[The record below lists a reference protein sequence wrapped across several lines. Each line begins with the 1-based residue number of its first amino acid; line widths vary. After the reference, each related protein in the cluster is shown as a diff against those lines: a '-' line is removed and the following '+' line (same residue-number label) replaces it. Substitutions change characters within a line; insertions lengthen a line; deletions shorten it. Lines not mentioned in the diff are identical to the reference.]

1 MPDETIISDYS
12 TDTPRFRVTREG
24 NYTIIR
30 DYSTNAPRFKIEGAI
45 GGVVNMTSEERLA
58 STPDAGTL
66 VYDTDENRL
75 YVGDGITPGG
85 KPVSSE
91 VTSAYVYGVDRDAPL
106 LAEASDSHQIEL
118 NPTYDYAGATPEQRY
133 VRVTQQYTGR
143 EAGKNFTK
151 MPAHNLRRCIVPR
164 EWLKD
169 AINHV
174 YCYLNPSTSYKKA
187 DGTNLTTAELEGDM
201 GDFMVH
207 SPKCY
212 FRDDVY
218 VADGVTRYVY
228 LVSAEWFPG
237 CYESPAHCSGPGGD
251 QFADQFWGAFPS
263 VVCTSDGKVK
273 PQLSDN
279 APIALA
285 ATDVL
290 RSIPGARPAANISRT
305 NFRKGHARNG
315 GLTGDPTTD
324 ADNEY
329 NGTVTSFDDF
339 FFRYVVRMMLI
350 EYNTFD
356 FKSALS
362 VGFAY
367 CKGYHYTSQR
377 LTGRT
382 LGLGNGSGEV
392 LADDA
397 DSSGLDYDIPNSPAF
412 ATISSSEF
420 ERYPDGDDTGC
431 YAWIFGAT
439 IRYTNTETIVANT
452 TKSYTDKA
460 CTQGEA
466 TITAYVAAG
475 TNWNDS
481 AVANPALKVVAMSW
495 RGFENIYACAW
506 QNADGCQK
514 NQDDTEADVFDTD
527 TTITVNSTTYVRD
540 GSKDAAISFAWK
552 NGSTWVYTTKTN
564 NPEVGAT
571 VYSNNTLSTSAGTIA
586 SKNIVEYDRYFDG
599 DYTSGS
605 FHSYAWKNGA
615 TVIYTKNPHPA
626 VNEATYS
633 DQACTTSRSK
643 AVTAWDEDF
652 SQSVLWLTNDST
664 LYFKVDSDLGVG
676 STESTMPASGH
687 TGASLV
693 CIPHPWP
700 KAGGYP
706 ISFDPWTFFPTKLGG
721 NSTTGLCCNFYN
733 DAKSGPRLVLRG
745 GYLTSIAS
753 VSPAF
758 VGVNSSLGNAF
769 PTYVSRL
776 AAHPKKREPENS
788 AA

>member
-1 MPDETIISDYS
+1 MPDETIVSDYS
-12 TDTPRFRVTREG
+12 TGAPRFRLTHEDNR
-24 NYTIIR
+24 TIIR
-30 DYSTNAPRFKIEGAI
+30 DYSTNAPRFVLEGTI
-45 GGVVNMTSEERLA
+45 GGVVNMTTEERMA

-66 VYDTDENRL
+66 VFDTDENRL

-85 KPVSSE
+85 KPVSSDA
-91 VTSAYVYGVDRDAPL
+91 SAAYVYGVDRDAPIT
-106 LAEASDSHQIEL
+106 ATASDSYQIEL
-118 NPTYDYAGATPEQRY
+118 NPNYDYSGANPEQRY
-133 VRVTQQYTGR
+133 VRVSQTYSGR
-143 EAGKNFTK
+143 EAGRNFSR

-164 EWLKD
+164 EHLKD

-174 YCYLNPSTSYKKA
+174 YAYLNPSTSYKKA
-187 DGTNLTTAELEGDM
+187 DGTNLTTAELEGDA
-201 GDFMVH
+201 GDFMIH

-212 FRDDVY
+212 FRDDTY
-218 VADGVTRYVY
+218 DDNGTTRYVY

-251 QFADQFWGAFPS
+251 NFADQFWGAFPS

-290 RSIPGARPAANISRT
+290 RSIPGGRPAANISRT

-324 ADNEY
+324 ASNEY
-329 NGTVTSFDDF
+329 NGTVTSIDDF
-339 FFRYVVRMMLI
+339 FFRYIIRMMLI
-350 EYNTFD
+350 EYNTFN
-356 FKSALS
+356 FKQALS

-367 CKGYHYTSQR
+367 CKAYHYTSQR

-382 LGLGNGSGEV
+382 LGLGNGSGEI

-397 DSSGLDYDIPNSPAF
+397 DSSGLDYDISHSPAF
-412 ATISSSEF
+412 ATISSSEY

-431 YAWIFGAT
+431 YAWKFGST
-439 IRYTNTETIVANT
+439 VSYTNTETIVANT

-460 CTQGEA
+460 CTAGEA

-475 TNWNDS
+475 TNWNND

-514 NQDDTEADVFDTD
+514 NQDDTEAD
-527 TTITVNSTTYVRD
+527 ITSDSV
-540 GSKDAAISFAWK
+540 I
-552 NGSTWVYTTKTN
+552 
-564 NPEVGAT
+564 
-571 VYSNNTLSTSAGTIA
+571 
-586 SKNIVEYDRYFDG
+586 YDRYFDG

-605 FHSYAWKNGA
+605 FHSYAWINGEI
-615 TVIYTKNPHPA
+615 VIYTKNPHPA

-633 DQACTTSRSK
+633 DQACETNRNK
-643 AVTAWDEDF
+643 NVTAFDEDY
-652 SQSVLWLTNDST
+652 SQSGLWVTNDST
-664 LYFKVDSDLGVG
+664 LYFRVDSDLGIG
-676 STESTMPASGH
+676 SEESEMPPSGH
-687 TGASLV
+687 TGAALGW
-693 CIPHPWP
+693 IPHPFP
-700 KAGGYP
+700 KAGGYVT
-706 ISFDPWTFFPTKLGG
+706 SFDPWTFFPTKLGG
-721 NSTTGLCCNFYN
+721 TSTTGLCCNFYN

-745 GYLTSIAS
+745 GSLTRAAG
-753 VSPAF
+753 VSPAC
-758 VGVNSSLGNAF
+758 VSVNVALGYAF
-769 PTYVSRL
+769 PDYVSRL
-776 AAHPKKREPENS
+776 AAHPKKQEPENS

>member
-45 GGVVNMTSEERLA
+45 GGVVNMTTEERMA

-66 VYDTDENRL
+66 IFDTDENRL

-85 KPVSSE
+85 IPVSSE
-91 VTSAYVYGVDRDAPL
+91 LTSAYVYGVDRDAPIT
-106 LAEASDSHQIEL
+106 ATASDSHQIEL
-118 NPTYDYAGATPEQRY
+118 NPAYDYAGALPEQRY
-133 VRVTQQYTGR
+133 VRVTPQYSGR
-143 EAGKNFTK
+143 EAGRNFSR

-164 EWLKD
+164 EHLKD

-174 YCYLNPSTSYKKA
+174 YAYLNPSTSYKKA
-187 DGTNLTTAELEGDM
+187 DGTNLTTAELEGDA
-201 GDFMVH
+201 GDFVIH

-212 FRDDVY
+212 FRDDTY
-218 VADGVTRYVY
+218 DDNGTTRYVY

-237 CYESPAHCSGPGGD
+237 CYESPAHHSGPGGD
-251 QFADQFWGAFPS
+251 QFADRFWGAFPS
-263 VVCTSDGKVK
+263 VVCTSDGKIK

-290 RSIPGARPAANISRT
+290 RSIPGGRPAASITRT

-324 ADNEY
+324 ASNEY
-329 NGTVTSFDDF
+329 NGTVTTVDDF
-339 FFRYVVRMMLI
+339 FFQYVIRMMLI
-350 EYNTFD
+350 EFNTFD

-367 CKGYHYTSQR
+367 CKAYHYTSQR

-397 DSSGLDYDIPNSPAF
+397 DSSGLDWDISHSPAF
-412 ATISSSEF
+412 ITVSSEY

-431 YAWIFGAT
+431 FAWKFGST

-495 RGFENIYACAW
+495 RGFENIYAAIWC
-506 QNADGCQK
+506 NADGIQK
-514 NQDDTEADVFDTD
+514 NQDNTEAD
-527 TTITVNSTTYVRD
+527 ITSDSVV
-540 GSKDAAISFAWK
+540 
-552 NGSTWVYTTKTN
+552 
-564 NPEVGAT
+564 
-571 VYSNNTLSTSAGTIA
+571 
-586 SKNIVEYDRYFDG
+586 YDRYFDG

-605 FHSYAWKNGA
+605 FHSYAWKHEE

-626 VNEATYS
+626 LNEATYS
-633 DQACTTSRSK
+633 DQACTTNRSK
-643 AVTAWDEDF
+643 NVTAFDEDF
-652 SQSVLWLTNDST
+652 SQSGYWTTNDST
-664 LYFKVDSDLGVG
+664 LYYKMDSDQGYGDVSGKL
-676 STESTMPASGH
+676 PPSGH
-687 TGASLV
+687 TGSQIV
-693 CIPHPWP
+693 WVHHEWP
-700 KAGGYP
+700 KAAGYVTT
-706 ISFDPWTFFPTKLGG
+706 FDPWSFFPTKLGG
-721 NSTTGLCCNFYN
+721 QSDKNLCAYFYN
-733 DAKSGPRLVLRG
+733 NANSGPCLVYRG
-745 GYLTSIAS
+745 GYLATTAG
-753 VSPAF
+753 VSPACAY
-758 VGVNSSLGNAF
+758 VLYGVSRAYPYLG
-769 PTYVSRL
+769 SRL
-776 AAHPKKREPENS
+776 AAHPKKQENS
-788 AA
+788 AS